1 MKKFNEITAQT
12 EGSFEFMA
20 LVTAVS
26 VRPTKTGKDY
36 LDLELTTREGVLKA
50 KKWSATE
57 ADKTIKVGDVIKGS
71 AKINVYQGSLSLVLS
86 DMTPVSVDP
95 SEFKLT
101 VIEPVDSLVDEFYGY
116 VEAIENE
123 NLKTIVL
130 DLLSKDE
137 IKDNFFKHPA
147 AKSCHHAEENGLLYH
162 TTRML
167 RAANALVDVYN
178 KITTVVNKDLIFTGI
193 IFHDM
198 GKIKEMAM
206 TAAGNGEYTK
216 YALIGHIVMG
226 AIEVSR
232 YADKGMI
239 SEETAFQL
247 EHIILA
253 HHGKLEYG
261 SPVVPATPE
270 AVLVS
275 MVDNLDA
282 KLFACQN
289 DMLRIQ
295 PGEIARDGNFT
306 LEGAHVYYPPTL

>member
-12 EGSFEFMA
+12 EGTFEFMA

-57 ADKTIKVGDVIKGS
+57 TDKTIKVGDVIKGN

-86 DMTPVSVDP
+86 DMTPVSVEP

-123 NLKTIVL
+123 SLKNIVL

-178 KITTVVNKDLIFTGI
+178 KITKVVDRDLIFTGI

>member
-26 VRPTKTGKDY
+26 VRPTKTGRDY

-57 ADKTIKVGDVIKGS
+57 ADKGIKVGDVIKGN

-101 VIEPVDSLVDEFYGY
+101 VIEPVDGLVDEFYGY
-116 VEAIENE
+116 VEAIQNE
-123 NLKTIVL
+123 SLKAIVM
-130 DLLSKDE
+130 DLLNKDE
-137 IKDNFFKHPA
+137 IKNNFFKHPA

-178 KITTVVNKDLIFTGI
+178 KITKVVDRDLIFVGI

>member
-12 EGSFEFMA
+12 EGLFEFMA

-36 LDLELTTREGVLKA
+36 LGLELTTREGVLKA

-57 ADKTIKVGDVIKGS
+57 ADKAIKVGDVIKGS
-71 AKINVYQGSLSLVLS
+71 AKVNVYQGSMSLVLS
-86 DMTPVSVDP
+86 DMVPVSVDP

-123 NLKTIVL
+123 SLKNIVL
-130 DLLSKDE
+130 DLLDKDE

-295 PGEIARDGNFT
+295 PGEIARDSNFT

>member
-57 ADKTIKVGDVIKGS
+57 ADKSIKVGDVIKGN

-123 NLKTIVL
+123 NLKNIVL
-130 DLLSKDE
+130 DMLSKDE

-178 KITTVVNKDLIFTGI
+178 KITKVVDRDLIFAGI

-239 SEETAFQL
+239 SDETAFQL

>member
-1 MKKFNEITAQT
+1 MKKFNEINTST

-57 ADKTIKVGDVIKGS
+57 ADKTIKVGDVIKGN

-130 DLLSKDE
+130 DMLSKDE

-295 PGEIARDGNFT
+295 PGEIARDSNFT

>member
-1 MKKFNEITAQT
+1 MKKFNEINAST

-26 VRPTKTGKDY
+26 VRPTKTGKDF

-57 ADKTIKVGDVIKGS
+57 ADKSIKVGDVIKGN

-178 KITTVVNKDLIFTGI
+178 KITKVVDRDLIFAGI

>member
-1 MKKFNEITAQT
+1 MKKFNEINTST

-57 ADKTIKVGDVIKGS
+57 ADKAIKVGDVIKGS

-86 DMTPVSVDP
+86 DMVPVSVDP

>member
-57 ADKTIKVGDVIKGS
+57 ADKSIKVGDVIKGN

-86 DMTPVSVDP
+86 DMVPVSVDP

-295 PGEIARDGNFT
+295 PGEIARDSNFT

>member
-57 ADKTIKVGDVIKGS
+57 ADKSIKVGDVIKGN

-86 DMTPVSVDP
+86 DMAPVSVDP

-101 VIEPVDSLVDEFYGY
+101 VIEPVDDLVDEFYSY

-123 NLKTIVL
+123 SLKNIVL

-239 SEETAFQL
+239 SDETAFQL

-306 LEGAHVYYPPTL
+306 LEGAHVYYPSTL

>member
-1 MKKFNEITAQT
+1 MKKFNEINAST

-26 VRPTKTGKDY
+26 VRPTKTGKDF

-57 ADKTIKVGDVIKGS
+57 ADKSIKVGDVVKGN
-71 AKINVYQGSLSLVLS
+71 AKINVYQGLLSLVLS

-178 KITTVVNKDLIFTGI
+178 KITKVVDRDLIFAGI

-216 YALIGHIVMG
+216 YSLIGHIVMG

>member
-57 ADKTIKVGDVIKGS
+57 ADKTIKVGDVIKGN

-123 NLKTIVL
+123 SLKNIVF

-178 KITTVVNKDLIFTGI
+178 KITKVVDRDLIFAGI

-206 TAAGNGEYTK
+206 TPAGNGEYTK

-247 EHIILA
+247 EHVILA

-295 PGEIARDGNFT
+295 PGEIARDSNFT

>member
-57 ADKTIKVGDVIKGS
+57 ADKSIKVGDVIKGN

-86 DMTPVSVDP
+86 DMVPVSVDP

-178 KITTVVNKDLIFTGI
+178 KITKVVDRDLIFAGI

-206 TAAGNGEYTK
+206 TPAGNGEYTK

>member
-57 ADKTIKVGDVIKGS
+57 ADKSIKVGDVIKGN

-86 DMTPVSVDP
+86 DMVPVSVDP

-130 DLLSKDE
+130 DMLSKDE

-167 RAANALVDVYN
+167 RAANVLVDVYN
-178 KITTVVNKDLIFTGI
+178 KITKVVDRDLIFAGI

-206 TAAGNGEYTK
+206 TPAGNGEYTK

>member
-1 MKKFNEITAQT
+1 MKKFNEINTST

-57 ADKTIKVGDVIKGS
+57 SDKAIKVGDVIKGN

-86 DMTPVSVDP
+86 DMVPVSVDP

-101 VIEPVDSLVDEFYGY
+101 VIEPVDGLVDEFYGY

-123 NLKTIVL
+123 SLKNIVL
-130 DLLSKDE
+130 DMLGKDE

-178 KITTVVNKDLIFTGI
+178 KITKVVDRDLIFTGI

>member
-57 ADKTIKVGDVIKGS
+57 ADKAIKVGDVIKGS

-101 VIEPVDSLVDEFYGY
+101 VIEPVDSLVDEFYDY

-123 NLKTIVL
+123 SLKNIVL